1 MKVTKGEDK
10 KKKIK
15 TILKK
20 NLKWK
25 LILKNKKKMYPQF
38 DFLKIIILFT

>member
-25 LILKNKKKMYPQF
+25 LILKNKSVRNVFP
-38 DFLKIIILFT
+38 IRVSILSEE